1 MYKYLYG
8 KKQNLQGWI
17 DGKQGIR
24 LSDIACYSKME
35 NLRMRDNELAKE
47 FIFDKEQITLTI
59 NGRTLNS
66 REMSANP
73 VMTLY
78 PERCF
83 CVCLSGKKDD
93 PVLYER
99 FESDTCIEVDVEHLV
114 ELLKSVFTPF
124 EGVEVIHREVNYYPL
139 VMASPAPDSISALF
153 YKRDIYEVEN
163 EYRIAVTIPAH
174 RKFFKVTNGDNMA
187 IFSDDPND
195 MRHMFVNGANPESN
209 LSYVVSV
216 YSKKKIVSV

>member
-8 KKQNLQGWI
+8 KKQYLQDWI

-24 LSDIACYSKME
+24 LSDIAHYSQME
-35 NLRMRDNELAKE
+35 NLQMRDNELAKE
-47 FIFDKEQITLTI
+47 FVYDKDQVKLTV
-59 NGRTLNS
+59 NGRTLNPQ
-66 REMSANP
+66 EMSANP

-93 PVLYER
+93 PELFER
-99 FESDTCIEVDVEHLV
+99 FDSDTCIEVDVLHLV
-114 ELLKSVFTPF
+114 ELLKAVFIPF
-124 EGVEVIHREVNYYPL
+124 EGVDVIHREVIYYTP
-139 VMASPAPDSISALF
+139 VMASPAPDLISALF
-153 YKRDIYEVEN
+153 YKRDIYEIEN
-163 EYRIAVTIPAH
+163 EYRIVVTIPAH
-174 RKFFKVTNGDNMA
+174 RKFFKGPDGVNVT

-195 MRHMFVNGANPESN
+195 MRHIFVNGGIPESN

-216 YSKKKIVSV
+216 CSK